1 MKNEMMTIRHSPCVY
16 DVYTIVTLLTYKYRT
31 GSILNWIVAL
41 HAAVGASD
49 VKTQTWLVFLIRP
62 QTALMICTTHVYHAE
77 LISTILMVRPM
88 LIANYAYHDKYLWSK
103 TIRELFVIGWVTSPF
118 SRLGRKHPNVLNS
131 FFVINGGK
139 KPETNWTDFF
149 QSSNTYWS
157 SLHER

>member
-1 MKNEMMTIRHSPCVY
+1 MNNEMMTICHSPCVY
-16 DVYTIVTLLTYKYRT
+16 DVYAIVTLLTYKYRT
-31 GSILNWIVAL
+31 GSILNWIIAL
-41 HAAVGASD
+41 YAAVGASD

-118 SRLGRKHPNVLNS
+118 SRLRRKHPNVLNS

-139 KPETNWTDFF
+139 KPETNWTNFF